1 MTDRAVVV
9 RFVGEDDVTPVAK
22 SIQGS
27 VNELGT
33 TADKAGSKFDALGKI
48 AEGAFMRLGNIITDV
63 ALAGVQKVGQ
73 FFSDSITEATE
84 FQNVFAQT
92 QAVIAST
99 GAAAGK
105 TAEEMAGLASDL
117 SAASGMSLFSDDS
130 ILGAQNI
137 LATFTQ
143 IGGPTFDN
151 ATQAILDVSQAMG
164 QDLKSSTIQIGK
176 ALNDPIAGIGA
187 LSRVGVQF
195 TSDQKAMIESMVEG
209 GNVAGAQAVILEE
222 LNKQFGGSAAA
233 AVNTYAGQMTVLSE
247 QFNDVKQGVGEALLP
262 ILQELG
268 RFAVQYV
275 VPAVQE
281 MATAFTE
288 WVNSVDWVGL
298 MSLFDSLFTTLSDS
312 ITSVDWDGIFATIS
326 TAIDTI
332 MLTFYALRATF
343 YEVLGAITQQV
354 NIFWGIVGPVWAQLV
369 AVFEQAYK
377 QLEPLGAV
385 FNEAFGDVSKQSEAM
400 APIGEFLGNIAK
412 AILNVIGVIVQILV
426 PVIQFAFPLFI
437 NYIKGIV
444 DNFISLYN
452 TIQYV
457 FSGRLQKDITS
468 WWTSTVNSIVNAIT
482 TVITQVRTLG
492 ANIVSGI
499 IAGVESM
506 RQRLYDSFSNLVTGA
521 VAWLKKLL
529 GIASP
534 SKLMADA
541 IGKPMAQGIAAG
553 MLSSAG
559 AVQTAA
565 GLTVSGAGAATVN
578 NYYQLTA
585 TYNTMQSE
593 SSILQDMRALQLASG
608 NY

>member
-27 VNELGT
+27 VNELGS

-73 FFSDSITEATE
+73 FFSDSIAEATD

-105 TAEEMAGLASDL
+105 SAQDFVDLASSL
-117 SAASGMSLFSDDS
+117 SAASGLSLFSDDQ
-130 ILGAQNI
+130 ILGAQNL

-288 WVNSVDWVGL
+288 WVNSVDWGGL
-298 MSLFDSLFTTLSDS
+298 MNIFDSLFTTLSDS

-326 TAIDTI
+326 TAIDTV
-332 MLTFYALRATF
+332 LTTFYTLRDVF
-343 YEVLGAITQQV
+343 YEVLGAITTQID
-354 NIFWGIVGPVWAQLV
+354 IFWGIVEPVWNQLA
-369 AVFEQAYK
+369 AVFEEAYR

-400 APIGEFLGNIAK
+400 APIGEILGNITT
-412 AILNVIGVIVQILV
+412 AILNVVGVIVQVLV
-426 PVIQFAFPLFI
+426 PIIQVAFPIFI
-437 NYIKGIV
+437 NYIKDLV
-444 DNFISLYN
+444 DTFMRLYN
-452 TIQYV
+452 TINYV
-457 FSGRLQKDITS
+457 FSGKMQQDIS
-468 WWTSTVNSIVNAIT
+468 KWWEDTVNGISTKISN
-482 TVITQVRTLG
+482 VIASVKQVGT
-492 ANIVSGI
+492 NIISGLI
-499 IAGVESM
+499 DGIESM
-506 RQRLYDSFSNLVTGA
+506 RQKLYDSFSNLVTGA

>member
-326 TAIDTI
+326 TAIDTV
-332 MLTFYALRATF
+332 LTTFYTLRDVF
-343 YEVLGAITQQV
+343 YEVLGAITTQID
-354 NIFWGIVGPVWAQLV
+354 IFWGIVEPVWNQLV
-369 AVFEQAYK
+369 SVFEEAYK

-400 APIGEFLGNIAK
+400 APIGEILGNIVT
-412 AILNVIGVIVQILV
+412 AILNVIGVIVKVLV
-426 PVIQFAFPLFI
+426 PIIQVAFPIFI
-437 NYIKGIV
+437 NYIKDLV
-444 DNFISLYN
+444 DTFMRLYN
-452 TIQYV
+452 TINYV
-457 FSGRLQKDITS
+457 FSGKMQQDIS
-468 WWTSTVNSIVNAIT
+468 KWWEDTVNGISTKISN
-482 TVITQVRTLG
+482 VIASVKQVGT
-492 ANIVSGI
+492 NIISGLI
-499 IAGVESM
+499 DGIESM
-506 RQRLYDSFSNLVTGA
+506 RQKLYDSFSNLVTGA